1 MWMFYEQCYLLLAHK
16 IFTQKLATNCT
27 NCLDILF
34 AFRLVLR
41 RIKYLRWNILV
52 FMIEFQTW
60 QLYHVWI
67 WSMNIVWKCCFLW
80 DLLIETALISAFT
93 LNLYNDI
100 WWDLQLGHQAL
111 QWMLTVYWGSED
123 RYEVRWI
130 LGPENRDNMWLAS
143 INHWS
148 RQTFIYFIL
157 ELRGSWISHALWG
170 SNWSRSFLLQSNIEN
185 SIINP
190 NIMCNAWFNSIFQI
204 V

>member
-93 LNLYNDI
+93 LKIVVISDMRSTTRTP
-100 WWDLQLGHQAL
+100 G
-111 QWMLTVYWGSED
+111 
-123 RYEVRWI
+123 
-130 LGPENRDNMWLAS
+130 LAM
-143 INHWS
+143 NVDGVL
-148 RQTFIYFIL
+148 RPCGR
-157 ELRGSWISHALWG
+157 LRGQMD
-170 SNWSRSFLLQSNIEN
+170 SRTRESGQYVTGLDKPLVPSDIY
-185 SIINP
+185 
-190 NIMCNAWFNSIFQI
+190 IFHIGTEGQLD
-204 V
+204 